1 MDFGVKQLKLEFQ
14 EHKHNAQMYNPAAL
28 PIINELEYIAIQRV
42 VGKMSSSKARSKIKS
57 CCLKVGINPM
67 GIERPMIKPTNLF
80 KPMKNN
86 KSSFKS
92 VNLFKPKKMTEKQF
106 YASDQHFNTE
116 QSYSDYMKP
125 MKNHK
130 PLKFK
135 HVNLFADKKAN
146 NPRVRRRSLGIN
158 LPSIF
163 PASSSFPKKKQQ
175 FPAFNLEV
183 KKQKGKVKQLEF
195 KPISF
200 GQPIKRSN
208 KRSNKGF
215 KIKPIKFGKWF

>member
-1 MDFGVKQLKLEFQ
+1 VDYGVKQLRNEFK
-14 EHKHNAQMYNPAAL
+14 EHKQNARMYNPAAL
-28 PIINELEYIAIQRV
+28 PIINDLEYVAIQRA
-42 VGKMSSSKARSKIKS
+42 VGKMTSSKARSKIKS

-67 GIERPMIKPTNLF
+67 GIERPTIKPTNLF
-80 KPMKNN
+80 NN
-86 KSSFKS
+86 KKVKTKKSSFKS
-92 VNLFKPKKMTEKQF
+92 VNLFKP
-106 YASDQHFNTE
+106 
-116 QSYSDYMKP
+116 
-125 MKNHK
+125 MKNQK

-158 LPSIF
+158 IPSIL
-163 PASSSFPKKKQQ
+163 PASSSSPKRKQQ

-195 KPISF
+195 KPFNYTKPKKRKATRIS
-200 GQPIKRSN
+200 
-208 KRSNKGF
+208 KGF

>member
-1 MDFGVKQLKLEFQ
+1 MDYGVKQLKLEFQ
-14 EHKHNAQMYNPAAL
+14 EHKHNARMYNPTAL
-28 PIINELEYIAIQRV
+28 PIINELEYVAIQRA
-42 VGKMSSSKARSKIKS
+42 VGKMSPSKARNKIKS

-67 GIERPMIKPTNLF
+67 GIERPTIKPTNLF

-92 VNLFKPKKMTEKQF
+92 VNLFKPKRNQ
-106 YASDQHFNTE
+106 
-116 QSYSDYMKP
+116 
-125 MKNHK
+125 K

-135 HVNLFADKKAN
+135 AVNLFADKKAN

-163 PASSSFPKKKQQ
+163 PASPPLSRNKKQQ

-183 KKQKGKVKQLEF
+183 KKQKGRVKQLEF
-195 KPISF
+195 KPMTYSKPKKRKTTRIS
-200 GQPIKRSN
+200 
-208 KRSNKGF
+208 KGF

>member
-14 EHKHNAQMYNPAAL
+14 EHKHNARMYNPAAL
-28 PIINELEYIAIQRV
+28 PIINDLEYVAIQRAG
-42 VGKMSSSKARSKIKS
+42 GKMSGSKARSKIKS

-92 VNLFKPKKMTEKQF
+92 VNLFKP
-106 YASDQHFNTE
+106 
-116 QSYSDYMKP
+116 
-125 MKNHK
+125 MKNQQ

-135 HVNLFADKKAN
+135 AVNLFADKKAN

-163 PASSSFPKKKQQ
+163 PASPSLSQNKKQQ